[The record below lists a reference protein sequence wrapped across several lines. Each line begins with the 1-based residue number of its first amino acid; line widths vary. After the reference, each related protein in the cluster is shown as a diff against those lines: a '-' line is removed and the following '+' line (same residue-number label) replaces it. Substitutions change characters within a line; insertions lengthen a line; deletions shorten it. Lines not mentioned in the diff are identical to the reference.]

1 MGKKRKPEILPSAS
15 NIPTEAVLQ
24 DWARCIREVWVAD
37 LLTPDFSFRFVY
49 QDRLEVK
56 AVEYQAKYP
65 DYNAAVANMTLGRD
79 TLFATLRER
88 AVIRAKLC
96 PAWQAYF
103 YLVALSNRAIVL
115 YEDIAPAI
123 ILKGYYPYPEI
134 GTEAGCLQ
142 YGRGLAHSFSSATW
156 LWSGVGDEADVF
168 RQLPHTRL
176 QQACVHRAY
185 VSIAN
190 PAGFR
195 FLLSSALEHEDLS
208 GFMPGYYRAAFEWHT
223 QLEVYLPKLLKLERL
238 CGSWWEMGWAQPEES
253 VTARRARRV
262 EQTDL

>member
-1 MGKKRKPEILPSAS
+1 MGKRRKPEILPSAS

-37 LLTPDFSFRFVY
+37 LLTQQFTFHFVFKEK
-49 QDRLEVK
+49 LSVK
-56 AVEYQAKYP
+56 AIEYREKYP
-65 DYNAAVANMTLGRD
+65 DYKAVVANMALGMD

-88 AVIRAKLC
+88 ARIRAKLC

-103 YLVALSNRAIVL
+103 YLRAPNNSAVVL
-115 YEDIAPAI
+115 YEEIEPAI
-123 ILKGYYPYPEI
+123 VIKGYDPYPGIRQE
-134 GTEAGCLQ
+134 ENCLH
-142 YGRGLAHSFSSATW
+142 YGSAIAHSFSSATW
-156 LWSGVGDEADVF
+156 LWSPVAGEPEVL

-176 QQACVHRAY
+176 QQTCVNRAY

-223 QLEVYLPKLLKLERL
+223 HLEVYLPKLIKLERL
-238 CGSWWEMGWAQPEES
+238 CGPWWEMGWAQPDEP
-253 VTARRARRV
+253 VTAKRSRRV